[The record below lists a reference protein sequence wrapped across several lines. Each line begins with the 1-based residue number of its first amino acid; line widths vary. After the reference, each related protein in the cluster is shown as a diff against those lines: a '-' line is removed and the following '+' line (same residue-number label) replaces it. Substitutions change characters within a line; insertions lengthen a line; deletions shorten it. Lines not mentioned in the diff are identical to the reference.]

1 MEFYFHLN
9 HTLMLQYGKILL
21 TSLPKSIFTE
31 LKSMIHIQWTIMHYI
46 FGITYEVPII
56 MPYLSVENGQTE
68 KDTYHIFF
76 FFGIDATNRSFTF
89 TCKASICRT
98 DTWFENLPFTYYQMF
113 VKGILNFFFWGFR
126 SAFGELFSVISKIL
140 QPIFTFV

>member
-1 MEFYFHLN
+1 
-9 HTLMLQYGKILL
+9 
-21 TSLPKSIFTE
+21 
-31 LKSMIHIQWTIMHYI
+31 MIHIQWTIMHYI

-113 VKGILNFFFWGFR
+113 VKGILNFFSGDFALLLGNCSQS
-126 SAFGELFSVISKIL
+126 SAKFYNLYLLLSN
-140 QPIFTFV
+140 